1 MNSINIHHPHHIILV
16 SPLFYSESPST
27 SWVSYW
33 WDIQLHT
40 DDFKYR
46 TKIRGVTERPRVAY
60 QCDNV
65 ESEFKVHISQ
75 SCW

>member
-1 MNSINIHHPHHIILV
+1 VNPPAPVECPIGGIYNFTQIG
-16 SPLFYSESPST
+16 E
-27 SWVSYW
+27 
-33 WDIQLHT
+33 Q
-40 DDFKYR
+40 DFKYR

-75 SCW
+75 SC